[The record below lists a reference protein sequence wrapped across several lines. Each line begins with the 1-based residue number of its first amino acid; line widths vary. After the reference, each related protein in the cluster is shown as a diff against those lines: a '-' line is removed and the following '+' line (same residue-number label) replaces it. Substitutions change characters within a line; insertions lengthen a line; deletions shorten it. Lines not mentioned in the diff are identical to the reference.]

1 MRIKEATLLK
11 RKNPKKLLFVG
22 TILLVLLLSAA
33 IILSIEIL
41 NNPNV
46 YSGVYL
52 DGVHLGGL
60 SEDKLK
66 DYLQN
71 KYEVDFSSMEISIFH
86 KNYQSVVTF
95 ADLNARVNVQSVYNR
110 IIGSGRQG
118 NLFQRLAEI
127 YRLRKEH
134 LYLETEVTLDTNT
147 LTQLI
152 EDVYQKTYV
161 PAGSPSLLLLE
172 DSVFLRS
179 GSNGYA
185 VNRGELEKRITGQV
199 KQLKPGTV
207 IVPVVEIPP
216 EKVDIDTFYTQ
227 IIQEG
232 QDASYE
238 LYNGEVRIIP
248 ETMGRKLD
256 KAAFLSA
263 VAELEAKSGKYP
275 YELKLPVEFIP
286 PQKTSQMLEES
297 LFRDELAKYQTTF
310 PLKTDNDKARAV
322 NIRLAVEAF
331 DGKILMPGET
341 FSFND
346 VVGKRTTQKGYQ
358 KAIVYSPNG
367 ISMGVGGGICQA
379 SSTLYN
385 ACLLANLKIDERNA
399 HFYTVPYVPLGR
411 DAAVSYGIEDYKF
424 TNNTAWPLKING
436 KVANGEVVVTLLG
449 TDEDPELE
457 VVIQSTVLKII
468 PFEKKTVEDKSL
480 SPGSSVVVQPGSD
493 GAVVDTFFTL
503 KRGKDIISS
512 YKLHTTSYKQLPEI
526 INIGPKN

>member
-1 MRIKEATLLK
+1 MRINEATSFT
-11 RKNPKKLLFVG
+11 RKNPKKLLLVG
-22 TILLVLLLSAA
+22 TIFLVLLLSAA

-52 DGVHLGGL
+52 DGIHLGGF

-66 DYLQN
+66 DYLRD
-71 KYEVDFSSMEISIFH
+71 KYGLDFSSMELSIFH
-86 KNYQSVVTF
+86 KSYPSVVTF
-95 ADLNARVNVQSVYNR
+95 ADLNTRVDVQAVFNR
-110 IIGSGRQG
+110 IISSGRQG

-127 YRLRKEH
+127 YRLHHDH
-134 LYLETEVTLDTNT
+134 LYLETEVAIDTNA

-152 EDVYQKTYV
+152 DDVYQKTYT

-179 GSNGYA
+179 GSSGYA
-185 VNRGELEKRITGQV
+185 VNKEELKKRIIAQV
-199 KQLKPGTV
+199 KQLKPGVV
-207 IVPVVEIPP
+207 IVPVDEIRP
-216 EKVDIDTFYTQ
+216 ERVDVDSFYNQ
-227 IIQEG
+227 IVQEG
-232 QDASYE
+232 KDASYK
-238 LYNGEVRIIP
+238 LDNGEIRIIP

-256 KAAFLSA
+256 KAAFLSS

-275 YELKLPVEFIP
+275 YEVKVPVEFIP

-310 PLKTDNDKARAV
+310 PLKTDNDKARAE
-322 NIRLAVEAF
+322 NIRLAVKAF
-331 DGKILMPGET
+331 DGTVLMPGET
-341 FSFND
+341 FSFNE

-358 KAIVYSPNG
+358 KAIVYSSNG
-367 ISMGVGGGICQA
+367 ISTGVGGGICQA

-424 TNNTAWPLKING
+424 TNNTAWPLKIIG
-436 KVANGEVVVTLLG
+436 KVMKDEVVVTLLG

-457 VVIQSTVLKII
+457 VVIQSTVLKTI
-468 PFEKKTVEDKSL
+468 PYEKKTVEDKSL
-480 SPGSSVVVQPGSD
+480 SPGRSVVVQPGSD

-526 INIGPKN
+526 TNVGPKD